1 MPATGFFKWTARGWK
16 REWLSIKRLQPRRH
30 EFNSQTSCDKT
41 GQGIMLIIAT
51 LERQWIPKAFSEQ
64 VQPNQ

>member
-16 REWLSIKRLQPRRH
+16 REWLSLKRLQPRRH

-41 GQGIMLIIAT
+41 GQGI
-51 LERQWIPKAFSEQ
+51 IPKAFSEQ